1 MSEAVERRVLFGPRY
16 LGAILLALVAILLG
30 VIGYQFGF
38 LGFIYNL
45 MLPQAFP
52 RIPVYALAAVMGV
65 AAFFSPCVFPM
76 LPGYMTFQL
85 ALQRGEKRL
94 LRSLYL
100 GSMAALGVISVNVS
114 LGVVIAALGAA
125 APFSP
130 DPRQDP
136 WIVLAPRL
144 LGGLFVTYLGASY
157 LLGKDVILG
166 TLARLSGLVD
176 LGKPSNVHPARAS
189 FLYGFLYNLIGI
201 GCTGAL
207 LLALMLYALTIGESR
222 TALGAFLVFAGSM
235 GILMISMTT
244 LVGLAQAVLV
254 KRLKGGIPAI
264 RRVSGAVMLA
274 VGALT
279 VAFVLQGNQLFTTLF
294 FPFLP

>member
-1 MSEAVERRVLFGPRY
+1 MEKAVERRIPYETRY
-16 LGAILLALVAILLG
+16 LVAILLALAAILLG
-30 VIGYQFGF
+30 VVGYQLGF

-52 RIPVYALAAVMGV
+52 SIPVYALAAVMGV

-85 ALQRGEKRL
+85 ALQHGEKRL
-94 LRSLYL
+94 MRSLYL
-100 GSMAALGVISVNVS
+100 GLMAALGVISVTVVVG
-114 LGVVIAALGAA
+114 LVIAALGAA

-136 WIVLAPRL
+136 WVILAPRL
-144 LGGLFVTYLGASY
+144 LGGLFVTYLGATY
-157 LLGKDVILG
+157 LLGKDLIVG
-166 TLARLSGLVD
+166 PLARLSGLVD
-176 LGKPSNVHPARAS
+176 LGEPSNAHPARAS

-207 LLALMLYALTIGESR
+207 LLALMLYTLTIGGFSV
-222 TALGAFLVFAGSM
+222 AFGAFLVFAGSM
-235 GILMISMTT
+235 GILMILMTV

-254 KRLKGGIPAI
+254 RRLKGGIPAI

-279 VAFVLQGNQLFTTLF
+279 VAFVLQGNRLFTELL